1 MNEWKIQEWK
11 WKYLTEKKIM
21 NRNPKNTNIFFY
33 FTQEQ
38 VGGEFVN
45 GKNTD

>member
-1 MNEWKIQEWK
+1 METTIMEMEILNG
-11 WKYLTEKKIM
+11 EKVDEQK
-21 NRNPKNTNIFFY
+21 PKQYKHFFY